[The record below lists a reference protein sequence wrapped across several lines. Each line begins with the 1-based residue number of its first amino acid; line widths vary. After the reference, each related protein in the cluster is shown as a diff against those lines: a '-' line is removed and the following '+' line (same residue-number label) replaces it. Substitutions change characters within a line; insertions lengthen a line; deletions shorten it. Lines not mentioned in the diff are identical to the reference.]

1 MARANASSS
10 TKDLPNGEGMAAILA
25 AGIGC
30 AALGVFAFLGDAVK
44 GIGEFFNFYN
54 PTGTLSGVT
63 DTAIVVWLAAWYVLA
78 KRWGG
83 RDVAVGRVGPMAFV
97 LLAVGFL
104 LTFPPFMGLLQGK

>member
-1 MARANASSS
+1 MSANTSSEM
-10 TKDLPNGEGMAAILA
+10 KDLPNGSGMAAILA

-44 GIGEFFNFYN
+44 GIGQFFNFYN

-63 DTAIVVWLAAWYVLA
+63 DTTIAVWLAAWFVLA
-78 KRWGG
+78 KLWGG
-83 RDVAVGRVGPMAFV
+83 RDVNVKRISIIAFV

-104 LTFPPFMGLLQGK
+104 LTFPPFMDLLQGK